1 MAADISIYQIS
12 HNLLDLMARYAD
24 LQEELVVSPEQAE
37 ATGKAIEDLDKEIT
51 AFLGSELVKD
61 RIDGV
66 SGFLL
71 MAKGRAKE
79 ARAEAARLTR
89 AADSWEHREKRLKG
103 YLQNVMEN
111 AGLKRLE
118 GRTSIMRIQVNGGVD
133 PPPLVEQPELVP
145 DSLCRMEGWVNQELW
160 ELAVDLVRTSS
171 TRGTKINDYSLK
183 RTPDPALI
191 RTELEKPCGECG
203 GAGKLANDGPYSVCG
218 DCGGSGKNAVPGCS
232 LQARGQHL
240 RVA

>member
-118 GRTSIMRIQVNGGVD
+118 GRTSIMRIQANGGVD
-133 PPPLVEQPELVP
+133 PPPLVSQPELVP
-145 DSLCRMEGWVNQELW
+145 DDLCVWEGRLSHNAWQAMCLYRFDVQLGC
-160 ELAVDLVRTSS
+160 DF
-171 TRGTKINDYSLK
+171 K
-183 RTPDPALI
+183 RVPSPALI
-191 RTELEKPCGECG
+191 KAELDKPCG
-203 GAGKLANDGPYSVCG
+203 S
-218 DCGGSGKNAVPGCS
+218 CGGSGQEIGTAFPEVIMGQCSECGGTGRNAVPGCS
-232 LQARGQHL
+232 LQTRGQHV
-240 RVA
+240 RIC